1 MYKNDS
7 YGWLILYKNHP
18 IVNKQLEM
26 KRFFLLT
33 LLLGL
38 LAPAYAQLS
47 LPPSGN
53 NQKSMV
59 QQNIGP
65 LVQVSIRYSS
75 PDVTAPNGQSRR
87 GKVWGGLVPYGFTQ
101 QGFGLNQPAP
111 WRAGA
116 NECTT
121 IEFSHDVLIEGEK
134 LPAGNYAFF
143 VVAEASG
150 PWTLIF
156 SKNTSGW
163 GSYFYEEKDDALR
176 VEVQPE
182 STPYE
187 EWLTFEFT
195 DRQAN
200 STTAALL
207 WEEKKIPFK
216 IEVPNN
222 NELIVA
228 QLKDELI
235 GFSGFTWTNLVSA
248 ANFCMQ
254 NNIALDQALIWANK
268 AVSEPFV
275 GVENFTTLSTKG
287 QVLFQLGKNEEATAT
302 MDKAIKHPT
311 AGVLQI
317 HGYGRNLLAAGQK
330 EKALEIFEYNRE
342 KHGDVWPVR
351 VGLAR
356 GQSAMGNYKKA
367 LEHAKI
373 AHDRAPDQLNKDGLA
388 QAIEKLK
395 AGKAM

>member
-1 MYKNDS
+1 
-7 YGWLILYKNHP
+7 
-18 IVNKQLEM
+18 M

-33 LLLGL
+33 LLLAF

-53 NQKSMV
+53 NQKAMV

-65 LVQVSIRYSS
+65 LVQVTIRYSS
-75 PDVTAPNGQSRR
+75 PDVTAPNGQSRK
-87 GKVWGGLVPYGFTQ
+87 GKIWGQLVPHGFTK

-121 IEFSHDVLIEGEK
+121 IEFTHDVLVEGKE
-134 LPAGNYAFF
+134 LAAGTYAFF
-143 VVAEASG
+143 VATAESG

-176 VEVQPE
+176 VEVEPE
-182 STPYE
+182 TVPYE
-187 EWLTFEFT
+187 EWLTFEFL

-200 STTAALL
+200 STVAALL

-222 NELIVA
+222 DELIVA
-228 QLKDELI
+228 NLNEELTGSL
-235 GFSGFTWTNLVSA
+235 GFNWTNWVTA
-248 ANFCMQ
+248 VNFCLQ
-254 NNIALDQALIWANK
+254 NNIALEQALVWAEK
-268 AVSEPFV
+268 AISEPFV
-275 GVENFTTLSTKG
+275 GVENFSTLSTKS
-287 QVLFQLGKNEEATAT
+287 QVLSQMGKNREADAA
-302 MDKAIKHPT
+302 MDIAIKHPT
-311 AGVLQI
+311 AGILQI
-317 HGYGRNLLAAGQK
+317 HGYGRSLLAAGK
-330 EKALEIFEYNRE
+330 KDKALEVFEYNKE

-356 GQSAMGNYKKA
+356 AHSAMGNYKKA
-367 LEHAKI
+367 LEHAQI
-373 AHDRAPDQLNKDGLA
+373 AHDRAPDELNKKALA
-388 QAIEKLK
+388 QSIDKLK

>member
-1 MYKNDS
+1 
-7 YGWLILYKNHP
+7 
-18 IVNKQLEM
+18 M

-38 LAPAYAQLS
+38 MAPTYAQLS
-47 LPPSGN
+47 LPPSGG
-53 NQKSMV
+53 NQKAMV

-65 LVQVSIRYSS
+65 LAQVTIRYSS

-87 GKVWGGLVPYGFTQ
+87 GKVWGGLVPYGFTK
-101 QGFGLNQPAP
+101 QGFGLNEPAP

-121 IEFSHDVLIEGEK
+121 IEFTQDVLIEGEA
-134 LPAGNYAFF
+134 LSAGTYAFF
-143 VVAEASG
+143 VVAQESG

-156 SKNTSGW
+156 NKNTAGW

-176 VEVQPE
+176 VEVQPVA
-182 STPYE
+182 TPYE
-187 EWLTFEFT
+187 EWLTFEFS
-195 DRQAN
+195 DRQAS
-200 STTAALL
+200 STVAALL
-207 WEEKKIPFK
+207 WEELKIPFK

-228 QLKDELI
+228 KLKGELI
-235 GFSGFTWTNLVSA
+235 GSPGFTWTNLVSA

-254 NNIALDQALIWANK
+254 NNVALDQALIWAEK
-268 AVSEPFV
+268 AVAEPFV

-287 QVLFQLGKNEEATAT
+287 QVLFQLGKNDKATAT
-302 MDKAIKHPT
+302 MDKAIQHPT
-311 AGVLQI
+311 AGALQI
-317 HGYGRNLLAAGQK
+317 HGYGRNLLATGQK
-330 EKALEIFEYNRE
+330 EKALEVFEYNKE
-342 KHGDVWPVR
+342 KNGDVWPVR

-356 GQSAMGNYKKA
+356 AHSAMGNYKKA
-367 LEHAKI
+367 LEHAKV
-373 AHDRAPDQLNKDGLA
+373 AHDRAPDQLNKNALA